1 MFSFIDGFYPSFH
14 ASLKQRVVFTTR
26 HKKVT
31 TNPRDTIFWITDH
44 NFFSHERF
52 STETG
57 HYLRFLT
64 QKKNYKNWGPTM
76 SFRASKSGLGYEVQK
91 KLEAVRLQNLYPCNI
106 YRTVTSSLSI
116 SFITVYRQKR
126 QCYHCMCSDLIN
138 TIIAFVRHE
147 AMCFITLF
155 TVFYGKLR
163 VSSSNLSYVS
173 AKILTS
179 SSRKQIWKNPF
190 KSVNVYLLE
199 DPQKIVRFI
208 SN

>member
-64 QKKNYKNWGPTM
+64 QKK
-76 SFRASKSGLGYEVQK
+76 L
-91 KLEAVRLQNLYPCNI
+91 
-106 YRTVTSSLSI
+106 
-116 SFITVYRQKR
+116 
-126 QCYHCMCSDLIN
+126 
-138 TIIAFVRHE
+138 
-147 AMCFITLF
+147 
-155 TVFYGKLR
+155 
-163 VSSSNLSYVS
+163 
-173 AKILTS
+173 
-179 SSRKQIWKNPF
+179 
-190 KSVNVYLLE
+190 
-199 DPQKIVRFI
+199 
-208 SN
+208 